1 MWLGVWGLASAN
13 KRVVHAAIEQQAS
26 DPQVSLSGVRCDF
39 VESDNY
45 RKDPRCMK
53 REDTFRAHLLEA

>member
-39 VESDNY
+39 VGPPD
-45 RKDPRCMK
+45 RL
-53 REDTFRAHLLEA
+53 TLVLLISLRSPLHEI